1 MHPAF
6 YWWWKNARR
15 SATEG
20 GEAHAQHGECG
31 PRGFRGRG
39 HGPHGRHEHEHG
51 PHEHGPAHFGS
62 HDEPFGGGPFGVR
75 RPLRF
80 LAHKL
85 ELQDSQVEELARIL
99 NELKTERA
107 QAEVDHQRTIAAF
120 ADAVE
125 GATFDEARAAEGG
138 QKRVESADKLRT
150 AVVRALGRIHAV
162 LDENQRKKLSYLVR
176 TGTLSL

>member
-6 YWWWKNARR
+6 YWWWKNARK
-15 SATEG
+15 S
-20 GEAHAQHGECG
+20 GEEHGAAHAECG

-39 HGPHGRHEHEHG
+39 HGHEHG
-51 PHEHGPAHFGS
+51 HHGPGEHFGAP
-62 HDEPFGGGPFGVR
+62 DEPFGGGPFGVR

-85 ELQDSQVEELARIL
+85 DLQDAQVEELARIL

-138 QKRVESADKLRT
+138 QKRVESADRLRA

-162 LDENQRKKLSYLVR
+162 LDEGQRKKLSYLVR

>member
-15 SATEG
+15 SASEHEG
-20 GEAHAQHGECG
+20 AHPGHPGHCRDG
-31 PRGFRGRG
+31 GRGFRGFPG
-39 HGPHGRHEHEHG
+39 HGRGDG
-51 PHEHGPAHFGS
+51 PHERVEHFGA

-85 ELQDSQVEELARIL
+85 DLQDAQVEELARIL
-99 NELKTERA
+99 NDLKTERA

-120 ADAVE
+120 ADAIE
-125 GATFDEARAAEGG
+125 GAAFDEARAAEGG
-138 QKRVESADKLRT
+138 QKRVESADRLRN

-162 LDENQRKKLSYLVR
+162 LDEGQRKKLSYLVR